1 VLGVEAGAR
10 RLRPLPVR
18 TPKVEPACEST
29 IVRTS

>member
-1 VLGVEAGAR
+1 VLDGDAGAR

-18 TPKVEPACEST
+18 TPKVEPASEST